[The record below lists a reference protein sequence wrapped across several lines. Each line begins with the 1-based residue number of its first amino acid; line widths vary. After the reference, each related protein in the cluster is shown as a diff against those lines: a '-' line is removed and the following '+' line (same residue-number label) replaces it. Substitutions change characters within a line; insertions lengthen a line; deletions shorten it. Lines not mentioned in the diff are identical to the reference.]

1 MTLLAAV
8 LCSLAVA
15 ADLGAV
21 PRASAGS
28 LSLKGNTVATSPGQ
42 WTWAGGP
49 DRIAEVERVGVYGT
63 KGVTAPEN
71 VPGARSG
78 AATWVDTSGN
88 FWLFGGRGF
97 ARHALLGTLNDLWK
111 WDGAS
116 WTWVSGSDTYG
127 RRGTYGEKG
136 VAAPGN
142 EPGARSDAVSW
153 IDSAGNLWL
162 FGGYGRD
169 SASSYNVSLSDLW
182 KWDGSDWTWVSGP
195 IVGSR
200 QGVYGTLGVAAPENC
215 PGARYGATHWS
226 GGDGSFWLFGGN
238 GYGMSQYSSGLLNDL
253 WKWNGS
259 AWSWM
264 GGSSGVNQPGVY
276 GTKGI
281 ANPANVPGGRRNA
294 SANVSPDGTILLFG
308 GYGQSVSGSGY
319 LNDLW
324 RWDGAEWIWVNGS
337 DVPNQPGVY
346 GTRGVP
352 APENVPGARE
362 GSVAWMDGTGRFFL
376 LGGFYSP
383 TSNSWASLSDL
394 WMWNGAGWVWVG
406 GTSTPNQTGSYGV
419 RGVPAA
425 GNEPGARNGA
435 SAARDALGGV
445 YVFGGDG
452 ASSTGSIGALND
464 FWRWNGS
471 EWAWLSGTNGAT
483 LVGVYGTKGLANP
496 TSHPGARRGA
506 VTWLTANGETW
517 LFGGHGYSAAGLGY
531 LNDLWRWDGSSWTWM
546 SGTNLEDQPAISG
559 TKGIP
564 AAENVPGARAWGVS
578 WADSAGN
585 LWLFGGRTPDVYD
598 DGLLNDLWRW
608 DGTNW
613 TWVSGSLSPWKQ
625 GIYGTK
631 GVPAPS
637 NVPGSRSELTAW
649 ADATGNFW
657 LFGGYGMAGGWFG
670 DLNDLWRWDG
680 TNWTWMHGSNDTDDS
695 GSGGVLGEPSATNTP
710 AARTGAIGSAAPDG
724 TAWVHGGASG
734 DHWLMDDLWRWDGTY
749 WTRMSGTGTYFA
761 NGVYGEKGVAA
772 PGNRPGARAW
782 GASWADARGH
792 FWLFGGSRSFGAGV
806 YLNDLWR
813 WDGVNWTWMSGSDAA
828 NASGVYGVAGTPAA
842 GNSPGARDTAFAWK
856 GNDGNFW
863 IMNGFGADSAG
874 VAGRLA
880 DLWAYEPPACSPPSA
895 TITAPDW
902 ILEGSGSHSASVANA
917 GDGFTYEWTI
927 TGGTIDGAGNPGG
940 HDLSYRRRVERRPR
954 RRRSKGRLR
963 HIPGEDDPRRSLS
976 PAGGRPERLECRP
989 GQLGRPRLRNLLRD
1003 LLLGA
1008 LRARNLGHAVRIS
1021 GTELSFRR
1029 VGGRRML
1036 RDGILCRHDERI
1048 DDGLC
1053 HFPPEGGRGFLPSEP
1068 LPHRRHAQPGWPLR
1082 RSRTRSGRFALFH
1095 SRRNVRCPGRRSG
1108 GRAERDGHR
1117 ADGRRLAHTLP
1128 GNGPGTGHGRRV
1140 VRDRENASEQRDD
1153 GSRRRSPV
1161 SPRSSGDRHRGPDPR
1176 RQRLLPLTGRSR
1188 SRSSGQRS

>member
-49 DRIAEVERVGVYGT
+49 DRIAEFERVGVYGT
-63 KGVTAPEN
+63 KGVAAPEN

-162 FGGYGRD
+162 FGGHGRD

-294 SANVSPDGTILLFG
+294 SANVGPDGTILLFG

-483 LVGVYGTKGLANP
+483 LVGVYGTKGLASP

-734 DHWLMDDLWRWDGTY
+734 DYWLMDDLWRWDGTY

-927 TGGTIDGAGNPGG
+927 TGGTIDGGQGTPAVTISATAGESSVVLAVVVQKGDCATSREKTILVGLYHRLVVVRNGSSADRVSSGSPGYEISCG
-940 HDLSYRRRVERRPR
+940 TSCSALY
-954 RRRSKGRLR
+954 G
-963 HIPGEDDPRRSLS
+963 PGTSVTLFAYPGPNSRF
-976 PAGGRPERLECRP
+976 AGWVGGGC
-989 GQLGRPRLRNLLRD
+989 
-1003 LLLGA
+1003 
-1008 LRARNLGHAVRIS
+1008 S
-1021 GTELSFRR
+1021 GTESCVVTMNESTMVSATFLQKAAAGFFPVSPCRIADTRNPAGHYGAPALEAGASRSFT
-1029 VGGRRML
+1029 VGGTCGVPA
-1036 RDGILCRHDERI
+1036 D
-1048 DDGLC
+1048 
-1053 HFPPEGGRGFLPSEP
+1053 
-1068 LPHRRHAQPGWPLR
+1068 AAAV
-1082 RSRTRSGRFALFH
+1082 AL
-1095 SRRNVRCPGRRSG
+1095 NVTVTAPTDAGS
-1108 GRAERDGHR
+1108 
-1117 ADGRRLAHTLP
+1117 LTLF
-1128 GNGPGTGHGRRV
+1128 PGTGPAPDTGV
-1140 VRDRENASEQRDD
+1140 VSFA
-1153 GSRRRSPV
+1153 
-1161 SPRSSGDRHRGPDPR
+1161 
-1176 RQRLLPLTGRSR
+1176 TGRTR
-1188 SRSSGQRS
+1188 ASSVTMGLVGGVLSVLDRQETGTVDLILDVNGYFR